1 MVLLH
6 GFPYD
11 VRCYDDVASRLAAE
25 GADVVVPY
33 PRGHGPTRFV
43 DDTTSRS
50 GQQAALAHDLREL
63 ATHWGCGRRWW
74 PATTGAARPRIE
86 VPTVVLD
93 PVDDTISTP
102 SGTHE
107 QPGEPLTP
115 ESRPPGRDEPRPG
128 RVLRRST
135 SPVGLHRE

>member
-1 MVLLH
+1 MTEVPMVRAGVVETAYERRGDPDGWPVVVLH

-74 PATTGAARPRIE
+74 PATTGAAGPPARSPRRGR
-86 VPTVVLD
+86 TG
-93 PVDDTISTP
+93 
-102 SGTHE
+102 SG
-107 QPGEPLTP
+107 
-115 ESRPPGRDEPRPG
+115 
-128 RVLRRST
+128 VW
-135 SPVGLHRE
+135 